1 MFCPKCGA
9 QNADGAQ
16 FCASCGAPIQQ
27 QPSAPAPGQVPGPVP
42 TQSSGSSFTPSP
54 ISSGSSLGS
63 LAGSLGGILPL
74 ARTIAGA
81 MLIICFFLPMYG
93 LYGLVD
99 VSPLQMTFGID
110 VFGQHV
116 DGSIRNLYYLIP
128 GIVVLGATFLYKG
141 REANIAPLLAGVLGL
156 IFIFITL
163 EDGVSILFGGW
174 LFIIACVASIAIGAL
189 QTFAG
194 RK

>member
-9 QNADGAQ
+9 QNEDGAQ
-16 FCASCGAPIQQ
+16 VCTSCGASIQ

-74 ARTIAGA
+74 VRTIAGA
-81 MLIICFFLPMYG
+81 VLIVCFFLPMYG

-116 DGSIRNLYYLIP
+116 DGSLRNLYYLIP

-156 IFIFITL
+156 IFIFITM
-163 EDGVSILFGGW
+163 EDGVDILFGGW
-174 LFIIACVASIAIGAL
+174 LFIIACVVSIAIGAL